1 MPAKRK
7 YPATLAPTTLAST
20 RSRRLPSARQTDTEP
35 VFETQSQNNSA
46 YLDGETTKDPELT
59 KAVKTVGFAEEVEV
73 EDDLDLPTAS
83 KKPRNNEI
91 PGLSQIQFQLE
102 STSITSSSSSSTG
115 IVSGMKRLGIDN
127 PDGTKDGVKRPRLS
141 PRTPQTPQTQ
151 TEHSPQDKEKEAD
164 ITSTSEATPTAAHTL
179 TQPSL
184 PSLPEPEVH
193 QGPEDSTDNDIPEL
207 VRSRPYSG
215 PRKPR
220 TQLAQHL
227 PPLWN
232 LSDIF
237 KSLTNRAIEL
247 NLDDVLSHLGD
258 RRLRVVTVCSGT
270 ESPLLALE
278 MVRESKLLLILDTV

>member
-7 YPATLAPTTLAST
+7 YPATLAPTSLAST
-20 RSRRLPSARQTDTEP
+20 RSRRFLSARQTDTEP
-35 VFETQSQNNSA
+35 DFETQSQNNRDS
-46 YLDGETTKDPELT
+46 LDGQTT
-59 KAVKTVGFAEEVEV
+59 KAVKTDRFAEEVEV
-73 EDDLDLPTAS
+73 EDNLDLPTAS
-83 KKPRNNEI
+83 KKPRNNET

-102 STSITSSSSSSTG
+102 STSITSSNPSSTG
-115 IVSGMKRLGIDN
+115 IVLGMKRLGIDN

-141 PRTPQTPQTQ
+141 PRTPQPQ

-164 ITSTSEATPTAAHTL
+164 ITSTSEAAPTAAHTL

-278 MVRESKLLLILDTV
+278 MVRESKLLLILDPV

>member
-20 RSRRLPSARQTDTEP
+20 RSRRSSARQTNTEP
-35 VFETQSQNNSA
+35 DFETQSQNNSA
-46 YLDGETTKDPELT
+46 YLDGETTKAPVPT
-59 KAVKTVGFAEEVEV
+59 KAVKTDRFAEEVEV

-83 KKPRNNEI
+83 KKPRNNET
-91 PGLSQIQFQLE
+91 PGLYQIQFQLE

-141 PRTPQTPQTQ
+141 PRTPQPQ
-151 TEHSPQDKEKEAD
+151 TEHSPQDKEKETD
-164 ITSTSEATPTAAHTL
+164 ITSTSKAAPTAAHTL

-184 PSLPEPEVH
+184 PSLPEPEEH
-193 QGPEDSTDNDIPEL
+193 QGPKDSTDNDIPEL
-207 VRSRPYSG
+207 VRSRPYFG

-247 NLDDVLSHLGD
+247 NLDDVLSHLGY
-258 RRLRVVTVCSGT
+258 RRLHVVTVCSGT